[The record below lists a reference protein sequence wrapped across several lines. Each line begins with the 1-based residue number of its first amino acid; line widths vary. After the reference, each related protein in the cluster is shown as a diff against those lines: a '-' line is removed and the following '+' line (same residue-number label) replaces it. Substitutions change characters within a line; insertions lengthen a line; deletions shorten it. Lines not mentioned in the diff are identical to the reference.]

1 MKLDHLPLGAR
12 FVYKGRVMSKVGP
25 MTAAAEEGGTVFI
38 PKHAVLKPVP
48 GEAPPAPP
56 QPDHPKSV
64 DTARVLAAFE
74 DYHRIALAA
83 ADERGRQALGT
94 ARARFLAALG

>member
-25 MTAAAEEGGTVFI
+25 MTAAAEQGGTVFI
-38 PKHAVLKPVP
+38 PKHAVLGPVP
-48 GEAPPAPP
+48 GESPPEPP
-56 QPDHPKSV
+56 PSRPASV
-64 DTARVLAAFE
+64 DTDRVRAAFE

-83 ADERGRQALGT
+83 ADEAGRQALAA
-94 ARARFLAALG
+94 ARMRFLAALT